1 MTNIICPPL
10 TAKAI
15 EAQAATGGTPADM
28 AIAMRDHACKM
39 EADRA
44 RLLSALAELEMAIT
58 LVVAKGALCGMP
70 DTRLQTWL
78 AMNQARTVLCE
89 VAS

>member
-39 EADRA
+39 ESDRA
-44 RLLSALAELEMAIT
+44 RLLSALAVLEIAVT
-58 LVVAKGALCGMP
+58 SLVAKGALYGMTG
-70 DTRLQTWL
+70 DRLQAEL
-78 AMNQARTVLCE
+78 AMHHARTVLRE
-89 VAS
+89 VAA

>member
-1 MTNIICPPL
+1 MNMTNIICPPL

-39 EADRA
+39 E
-44 RLLSALAELEMAIT
+44 SG
-58 LVVAKGALCGMP
+58 V
-70 DTRLQTWL
+70 
-78 AMNQARTVLCE
+78 
-89 VAS
+89 